1 MSLTVSRSGWCWL
14 SHPSHHSWP
23 GTRLL
28 CQPACPQSSP
38 CCSATCRACWPT
50 PTRQQWLT
58 CARRGRTMLEDL
70 TRLQS
75 AFTHARTQAR
85 THARTHARTYAYPT
99 DYISG
104 AHALN
109 VCACVFYVVAT
120 PLLTHAHLLPAHP
133 NCRLRRYGK
142 VTPRGARYMDMATY
156 FSTFRGVPHSAA
168 GMVAPFAR
176 LLPELRMAAPAV
188 GLTEMPGHVNAS
200 CGGWPQCANVSNPAC
215 GCLDYGWN
223 QSAFATFV
231 RAVEAAGVTEID
243 VSLLYA

>member
-1 MSLTVSRSGWCWL
+1 VVLAVAPVPSLLARYPPAMPTGMPAKFAMLLGNLSSVLADANKTTVVDV
-14 SHPSHHSWP
+14 
-23 GTRLL
+23 
-28 CQPACPQSSP
+28 
-38 CCSATCRACWPT
+38 CSTWKDYVGGPDQIAECV
-50 PTRQQWLT
+50 
-58 CARRGRTMLEDL
+58 
-70 TRLQS
+70 
-75 AFTHARTQAR
+75 HARTHTS